1 MPDSAFSLFNQ
12 FLNTMNCLVLNM
24 DLQKFCND
32 VCQMTEK
39 LTKNTKEHDI
49 SKLNHVRDQLIEMY
63 QKNLVKINHSILELI
78 CAKNLISRGY
88 TVDVEKDVSDILVCD
103 IYAKKG
109 GGYTIVEIETGFTPP
124 EHAMDTV
131 DYYAARIMSKIARY
145 SQHCSKFSLATPVV
159 GILPIPKIFLLPPNA
174 RREDDVAKIKTLCDR
189 YYKNPPIKYDDI
201 LNAHLHSIYLIN
213 IDKGFAKE
221 IDPQGYVDLTQS
233 LLGRS
238 EVEY

>member
-1 MPDSAFSLFNQ
+1 
-12 FLNTMNCLVLNM
+12 M
-24 DLQKFCND
+24 DLEKFRND
-32 VCQMTEK
+32 VYDMTEN
-39 LTKNTKEHDI
+39 LSKNLKENDLP
-49 SKLNHVRDQLIEMY
+49 KLNYVRQQLIEMY

-78 CAKNLISRGY
+78 CASNLISNGY
-88 TVDVEKDVSDILVCD
+88 AVEVDKDVSDILVCD

-109 GGYTIVEIETGFTPP
+109 GGNTIIEIETGFTPP

-145 SQHCSKFSLATPVV
+145 SKHCSKFSLATPVM
-159 GILPIPKIFLLPPNA
+159 GILPIPKIFLLPPNV
-174 RREDDVAKIKTLCDR
+174 RKKEDVNKIKELCDR
-189 YYKNPPIKYDDI
+189 YYKNPPINYDDI

-221 IDPQGYVDLTQS
+221 VDPHGYVDLTKN

>member
-1 MPDSAFSLFNQ
+1 
-12 FLNTMNCLVLNM
+12 M
-24 DLQKFCND
+24 DLEKFRND
-32 VCQMTEK
+32 VYDMTEN
-39 LTKNTKEHDI
+39 LSKNLKENDLP
-49 SKLNHVRDQLIEMY
+49 KLNYVRQQLIEMY

-78 CAKNLISRGY
+78 CASNLISNGY
-88 TVDVEKDVSDILVCD
+88 AVEVEKDVSDILVCD
-103 IYAKKG
+103 IFAKKG
-109 GGYTIVEIETGFTPP
+109 GGNTIIEIETGFTPP

-145 SQHCSKFSLATPVV
+145 SKHCSKFSLATPVM
-159 GILPIPKIFLLPPNA
+159 GILPIPQIFLLPPNA
-174 RREDDVAKIKTLCDR
+174 RKKEDVNKIQELCDR

-221 IDPQGYVDLTQS
+221 VDPHGYVDLTKN